1 LPARMAKAHSRA
13 FTMTTSNP
21 PQGSVQSHLGL
32 WDAVSIIVGIVIGA
46 GIYETA
52 PTILNFAGSPAKA
65 MLAWT
70 LGGLLSVI
78 GALCYAELATT
89 YPRQGGDY
97 FFLERAFGPWA
108 AFLFGWSQL
117 TVIMSGS
124 IGLMAFIFA
133 DYAVRL
139 FGTDEAAAP
148 WLAVAAVAAVSAA
161 NIFGL
166 KTGQRTQN
174 VLTALKVLGLAAIVI
189 AGFGWPQT
197 GGAQGVSAV
206 AGVISPPP
214 AGLFAVA
221 MILVLYTYGGWN
233 DAAFVVAEMKDKNRN
248 IPRALLLGTGGV
260 AVVYLLINAAYL
272 NALGYDGARN
282 AKAIAAE
289 VLQGP
294 CGDAGA
300 RAMSLLVM
308 ISALGALNGMTLTGA
323 RIYAAAGN
331 DFALFAPLGR
341 WHPRLGTPVA
351 AVTLQGAFAAGMM
364 LVVGTEAGRAMV
376 NTALGW
382 IRFEAL
388 KWEGH
393 GGFDTLLKCTAPVFW
408 LFFLAVGVAL
418 FVLRA
423 KDRGRERPFQVPLFP
438 LLPLI
443 FCGTCG
449 WMLYRATDY
458 AGKLSW
464 LGLIPVALGAAVFLL
479 SGQRLLNQPPS
490 PPSKTD

>member
-1 LPARMAKAHSRA
+1 MS
-13 FTMTTSNP
+13 S
-21 PQGSVQSHLGL
+21 PQSSGGTVQSHLGL

-97 FFLERAFGPWA
+97 FFLQRAYGPWA
-108 AFLFGWSQL
+108 GFLFSWSQL
-117 TVIMSGS
+117 TVIMTGS
-124 IGLMAFIFA
+124 IGLMAFVFA

-139 FGTDEAAAP
+139 FGAGTHLAP
-148 WLAVAAVAAVSAA
+148 AFAVAAVVVLSLA
-161 NIFGL
+161 NIAGL
-166 KTGQRTQN
+166 KSGQRTQN
-174 VLTALKVLGLAAIVI
+174 VLTVLKVVGLMAIVM
-189 AGFGWPQT
+189 AGFFWPQT
-197 GGAQGVSAV
+197 DAAPAPSTL
-206 AGVISPPP
+206 P
-214 AGLFAVA
+214 AGGGMFGLA
-221 MILVLYTYGGWN
+221 MIFVLYTYGGWN

-294 CGDAGA
+294 FGDAGA

-308 ISALGALNGMTLTGA
+308 ISALGALNGLILTGA

-341 WHPRLGTPVA
+341 WHPRLGTPVTS
-351 AVTLQGAFAAGMM
+351 VLLQMIITFVMIW
-364 LVVGTEAGRAMV
+364 LVGTVAGRNLIDSSLAV
-376 NTALGW
+376 IG
-382 IRFEAL
+382 FEPFS
-388 KWEGH
+388 WDGH
-393 GGFDTLLKCTAPVFW
+393 GGFDSLLKCTAPVFW
-408 LFFLAVGVAL
+408 LFFLLTGFSL
-418 FVLRA
+418 FTLRE
-423 KDRGRERPFQVPLFP
+423 KDRHLERPFSVPLYP
-438 LLPLI
+438 VLPII
-443 FCGTCG
+443 FCNTCG
-449 WMLYRATDY
+449 YMLYSASTY
-458 AGKLSW
+458 AGRLAL

-479 SGQRLLNQPPS
+479 SGQRMLNQPPS